1 MVFAG
6 IFPTEPDRYDDLR
19 ESLGRLQINDAALAF
34 EPENS
39 SAMGMGFRCGFLGL
53 LHMEIVQERLE
64 REYDLDLITTAPSVV
79 YHVFRTDGTM
89 DVISNPADLCPP
101 EKRDRI
107 EEPYVR
113 LEMIA
118 PSDYVGTLMELATQR
133 RGEFIDMT
141 YLSETRTS
149 LKYDMPLAEVV
160 TNYFDDMKSRSRG
173 YASMEYSITGYRTS
187 DLVRLDVL
195 INQEPAD
202 PLSVI
207 THRDKAYGI
216 GRQLVDK
223 LKELIPRQMFRIPIQ
238 AAIGNKVIASSS
250 ISAMRKDVLA
260 KCYGG
265 DISRKKK
272 LLKKQAAG
280 KKRMKQFGK
289 VEVPQQAFLAVLSVD
304 GGPSD

>member
-1 MVFAG
+1 
-6 IFPTEPDRYDDLR
+6 
-19 ESLGRLQINDAALAF
+19 
-34 EPENS
+34 
-39 SAMGMGFRCGFLGL
+39 
-53 LHMEIVQERLE
+53 MEIIQERLE

-79 YHVFRTDGTM
+79 YNVYRTDGTM
-89 DVISNPADLCPP
+89 DTISNPADLCPP
-101 EKRDRI
+101 ELRDRI

-113 LEMIA
+113 LDMIA
-118 PSDYVGTLMELATQR
+118 PSDYAGTLMELANQR

-149 LKYDMPLAEVV
+149 IKYDMPLAEVV
-160 TNYFDDMKSRSRG
+160 TNYFDEMKSRLEATIDGVHDHRH
-173 YASMEYSITGYRTS
+173 RPS

-202 PLSVI
+202 PLAVI
-207 THRDKAYGI
+207 THRDKAYSI

-238 AAIGNKVIASSS
+238 AAIGNKVIASNS

-289 VEVPQQAFLAVLSVD
+289 VEVPQDASAALQVGDSAGKS
-304 GGPSD
+304 GS